1 MNECISMEYI
11 RGTHILDFR
20 QKKRKEQEDKT
31 KRKRKKGNP
40 EIYLLP
46 MSKDCQ
52 DISL

>member
-1 MNECISMEYI
+1 MEYI

-20 QKKRKEQEDKT
+20 QKKRKEHDDKR
-31 KRKRKKGNP
+31 KRKRKKVFRKSTS
-40 EIYLLP
+40 YLP